1 MEQEKKL
8 NEWTDKLEQQIAVTG
23 DVREEDVELAFRHI
37 TEQADRGLYG
47 KCCYYKAYYYMKRG
61 NSEDSFF
68 YLNEGIR
75 CMVGTE
81 EEML

>member
-37 TEQADRGLYG
+37 TRSFSFTGLRGISRLLFNITG
-47 KCCYYKAYYYMKRG
+47 YYFLLIVSNLAHSK
-61 NSEDSFF
+61 
-68 YLNEGIR
+68 
-75 CMVGTE
+75 MVANANAFIKK
-81 EEML
+81 

>member
-47 KCCYYKAYYYMKRG
+47 KC
-61 NSEDSFF
+61 
-68 YLNEGIR
+68 
-75 CMVGTE
+75 
-81 EEML
+81 